1 MTINYKRQ
9 MLDDMAYGIILFYYI
24 LYAILIYIL
33 FYFGKAFYTSE
44 SYIGIIGIFYLRC
57 HGYFIA
63 CTYFHS
69 LVFMLLFFMKFI
81 VNQGFSSSNIKDS
94 DGARSIDFMSFFKIS
109 FSLYVSLLILL
120 SFFALF
126 IPSIIYRYYPP
137 HLTTGQKGDRLLK

>member
-1 MTINYKRQ
+1 MRFHHHCLSIGHSFSFMTINYKRQ

-81 VNQGFSSSNIKDS
+81 VN
-94 DGARSIDFMSFFKIS
+94 RDFLVPILKIVMV
-109 FSLYVSLLILL
+109 L
-120 SFFALF
+120 
-126 IPSIIYRYYPP
+126 
-137 HLTTGQKGDRLLK
+137 GQ